1 MLRAEKALCLQ
12 SVAARPMPLP
22 RLIRAKLFL
31 LAWFLAMAA
40 APEKAMAGDL
50 CGDLARAAE
59 RREGIPT
66 GLVQAVALAE
76 SGRWVQGTGQG
87 RAWPWTVTSF
97 DESYYLDS
105 KEAAISKVR
114 ELKARGRTNIDVGCM
129 QVNLGHHGHAF
140 ASLEHAL
147 DPAVNVAYGAGF
159 LRRLH
164 AETRSWASATAH
176 YHSRDPARGDAY
188 RAKVYRHW
196 HAVRPGLPA
205 AETVQ
210 LAGAETAGEE
220 PPGPRVLRFGRDHLP
235 SGAAADAVPVLR
247 GR

>member
-1 MLRAEKALCLQ
+1 MLRAKALSLQ
-12 SVAARPMPLP
+12 SVAARPMTPP
-22 RLIRAKLFL
+22 RPIRAKLLL
-31 LAWFLAMAA
+31 LACLLGMAA
-40 APEKAMAGDL
+40 APEQAGAGDL

-76 SGRWVQGTGQG
+76 SGRWVQGTGRG

-105 KEAAISKVR
+105 KEAAVSKVR

-140 ASLEHAL
+140 GSLEHAL

-188 RAKVYRHW
+188 RAKVYRLW
-196 HAVRPGLPA
+196 HDVRPGLPA

-210 LAGAETAGEE
+210 LAGAGKAGEE
-220 PPGPRVLRFGRDHLP
+220 PPGARILRFGRGDG
-235 SGAAADAVPVLR
+235 SGRAAADAVPVLR